1 MLISASARCTSNA
14 ANMSAPFL
22 STGLQ
27 CSTQQEAV
35 VRGRRLDMHWRA
47 LVPHQKLIL
56 NELLSTSHS
65 QYVSPVHLGMIC
77 AGLEDNEAALKW
89 LEKVYDG
96 GDATLSGV
104 MIDPQFQSLRTNPR
118 FRKLLQRMGL
128 AGA

>member
-1 MLISASARCTSNA
+1 M
-14 ANMSAPFL
+14 
-22 STGLQ
+22 
-27 CSTQQEAV
+27 
-35 VRGRRLDMHWRA
+35 RGRRLDMHWRA

-77 AGLEDNEAALKW
+77 AGLGDNEAALKW
-89 LEKVYDG
+89 LEKAYDG
-96 GDATLSGV
+96 GVATLSGV